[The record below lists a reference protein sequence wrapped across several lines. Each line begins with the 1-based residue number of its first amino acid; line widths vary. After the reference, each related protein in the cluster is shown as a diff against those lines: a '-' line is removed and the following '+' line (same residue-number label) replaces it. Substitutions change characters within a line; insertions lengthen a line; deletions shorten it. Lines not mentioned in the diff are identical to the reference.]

1 MKAYF
6 PSGVKDLSINL
17 LQAAVL
23 LLFNDAFTL
32 SYTDIIAATGMGKNP
47 G

>member
-6 PSGVKDLSINL
+6 PSGVKDLSVNL

-23 LLFNDAFTL
+23 LLYNDACTL
-32 SYTDIIAATGMGKNP
+32 SYTDIIAATGMGKIH
-47 G
+47 